1 MNKFLLKIY
10 RGRGY
15 VEKVVAK
22 NGKKIEK
29 SEKKVKKGKKS
40 A

>member
-1 MNKFLLKIY
+1 MRKN
-10 RGRGY
+10 
-15 VEKVVAK
+15 VEKVAVK
-22 NGKKIEK
+22 NRSESKK